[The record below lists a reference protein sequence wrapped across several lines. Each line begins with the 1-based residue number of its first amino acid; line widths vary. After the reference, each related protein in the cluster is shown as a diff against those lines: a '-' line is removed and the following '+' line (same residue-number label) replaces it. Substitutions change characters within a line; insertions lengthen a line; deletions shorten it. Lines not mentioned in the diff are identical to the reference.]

1 MRDHGFGVWV
11 ARSMLLNSAG
21 VENMISKL
29 QEISAGRAYVQVV
42 GRGDSQYSSGILPR
56 AEELDGPFDG
66 LSKTIETARGSGLKI
81 SAWMNVNLVWKFGD
95 RPSSKDHVVNS
106 NPEWITCDERGLSM
120 LEYSSC
126 DIEEVFGP
134 FIDPGIP
141 QVRRFTAEIADEL
154 ASYDVEEVHLD
165 FIRYPFRTFGYT
177 QAALHEYR
185 RWLRA
190 ANLKNT
196 EENFDRFR
204 IESTG
209 EQVRLIREKVRSR
222 GKKLSCA
229 VFDDYSERAVKERL
243 QPWLEWLEDG
253 LIDSAVV
260 KPQVVDCDDGAGGRS
275 LEIKLSE
282 VAAVAQGERIA
293 REGEIARCRRR
304 PHNQPRGD
312 HIIVARLRRS
322 RVGPVHGGIKTRFI
336 VSVRSGQG
344 NSCGLGIGGE
354 SDYHDCHCRQN
365 KSEILF

>member
-42 GRGDSQYSSGILPR
+42 GRGDSQYSSGILPW

-141 QVRRFTAEIADEL
+141 QVRRFTARSPMSWPL
-154 ASYDVEEVHLD
+154 TMLK
-165 FIRYPFRTFGYT
+165 RYTWT
-177 QAALHEYR
+177 SSD
-185 RWLRA
+185 
-190 ANLKNT
+190 T
-196 EENFDRFR
+196 
-204 IESTG
+204 
-209 EQVRLIREKVRSR
+209 
-222 GKKLSCA
+222 LSGPS
-229 VFDDYSERAVKERL
+229 VTH
-243 QPWLEWLEDG
+243 
-253 LIDSAVV
+253 
-260 KPQVVDCDDGAGGRS
+260 
-275 LEIKLSE
+275 
-282 VAAVAQGERIA
+282 
-293 REGEIARCRRR
+293 RR
-304 PHNQPRGD
+304 PFTNTGD
-312 HIIVARLRRS
+312 GC
-322 RVGPVHGGIKTRFI
+322 GPQTLKIRKRT
-336 VSVRSGQG
+336 ST
-344 NSCGLGIGGE
+344 
-354 SDYHDCHCRQN
+354 D
-365 KSEILF
+365 SE

>member
-1 MRDHGFGVWV
+1 MRDPGFGVWV
-11 ARSMLLNSAG
+11 ARSTLLNPAG
-21 VENMISKL
+21 VEKMISKL
-29 QEISAGRAYVQVV
+29 HEISAGRAYVQVV
-42 GRGDSQYSSGILPR
+42 GRGDSQYSSRILPR

-66 LSKTIETARGSGLKI
+66 LSETIEMARGSGLKI

-95 RPSSKDHVVNS
+95 RPSSKEHVVNS
-106 NPEWITCDERGLSM
+106 HPEWITCDERGLSM

-141 QVRRFTAEIADEL
+141 QVRRFTAAIADEL

-165 FIRYPFRTFGYT
+165 FIRYPFRNFGYT

-243 QPWLEWLEDG
+243 QPWLGWLEDG

-260 KPQVVDCDDGAGGRS
+260 MAYGREPDGV
-275 LEIKLSE
+275 I
-282 VAAVAQGERIA
+282 
-293 REGEIARCRRR
+293 
-304 PHNQPRGD
+304 
-312 HIIVARLRRS
+312 S
-322 RVGPVHGGIKTRFI
+322 RVENICNIHGSLKGIR
-336 VSVRSGQG
+336 V
-344 NSCGLGIGGE
+344 GLGAFNYAGRWDDFIGLVKRVRKM
-354 SDYHDCHCRQN
+354 DPD
-365 KSEILF
+365 EITFFALSSIDEELAGKLKALD